1 MTEPTLTHRP
11 ERDRS
16 RGTFDLTVDGKRAG
30 YLSYSLAGD
39 TTMIV
44 EYVEVDPSR
53 RGKGLGERLVAAAV
67 DYARANGRQIVPL
80 CSYAR
85 AVFARTPAYKDVLT
99 T

>member
-1 MTEPTLTHRP
+1 MAEPSLTHRH
-11 ERDRS
+11 EDGRL
-16 RGTFDLTVDGKRAG
+16 RGTFELAMDGKRAG

-44 EYVEVDPSR
+44 EYVEIDPSL

-67 DYARANGRQIVPL
+67 DWARANGRQIVPL

-85 AVFARTPAYKDVLT
+85 AVFARTPSYADVLAT
-99 T
+99 